1 MATRV
6 SKALRSGLRF
16 EPSPKWIRA
25 ERDGRVVVDTTE
37 AVLVWA
43 PGETVPRYA
52 VPASDLDGEAV
63 PEQAV
68 ERCGDP
74 ELSGFVL
81 LDWDAFDRWR
91 EEEEEVVGHPRDPFH
106 RVDVRRSARHVEVSL
121 DGVPLAVSEQPTLVF
136 ETGLPV
142 RYYLRPEDVEM
153 DRLVPSSKT
162 TTCAYKGVAS
172 YWSVDLGGRVERDL
186 AWCYPEPL
194 PENAELA
201 GLIAFF
207 NERCD
212 ITVDGELQQH
222 PRTQW
227 S

>member
-1 MATRV
+1 MATRL
-6 SKALRSGLRF
+6 SKALPSGLRF

-25 ERDGRVVVDTTE
+25 ERNGRVVVDTTE
-37 AVLVWA
+37 AVLVWG
-43 PGETVPRYA
+43 PDETVPRYA
-52 VPASDLDGEAV
+52 VPASDVDREAV
-63 PEQAV
+63 PEEALA
-68 ERCGDP
+68 RCGDP
-74 ELSGFVL
+74 DLADFVL

-91 EEEEEVVGHPRDPFH
+91 EEEDEVVGHPRDPFH
-106 RVDVRRSARHVEVSL
+106 RVDIRHSTRHVEVRC
-121 DGVPLAVSEQPTLVF
+121 DGTLLATSDRPVLVF

-142 RYYLRPEDVEM
+142 RYYLRPEDVETE
-153 DRLVPSSKT
+153 RLIPSSKT

-172 YWSVDLGGRVERDL
+172 YWSVDVDGRIEEDL

-194 PENAELA
+194 RDNAELT

-212 ITVDGELQQH
+212 IAVDGRLEER